1 MTGAGE
7 GARPE
12 PAAETTSEPEAEMPI
27 EAHGPAAPEQT
38 AASDGEPGT
47 TEPGTTEP
55 GAGVPPYRIDYEI
68 TVDGFVDASR
78 LALTWMRT
86 RILVLSAFA
95 AVAGLLLV
103 VFVPTAPGLML
114 VFFALILVAFIATP
128 APERWLVRRRAGD
141 AIGTPVTILVTM
153 EGLEVSTPTAG
164 GQITWAGL
172 TEVRDDGRAV
182 VFLRQRAVASWA
194 PAAALGTP
202 ERRAEIVRFAR
213 GRIAA
218 TR

>member
-7 GARPE
+7 EPRPE
-12 PAAETTSEPEAEMPI
+12 TNPAQPAAAGADLAEPAD
-27 EAHGPAAPEQT
+27 
-38 AASDGEPGT
+38 DG
-47 TEPGTTEP
+47 
-55 GAGVPPYRIDYEI
+55 PPYRIDYEI
-68 TVDGFVDASR
+68 TVEGFVDASR

-86 RILVLSAFA
+86 RILVISAIA
-95 AVAGLLLV
+95 AVVGLLMV
-103 VFVPTAPGLML
+103 VFVPNAPGLML

-141 AIGTPVTILVTM
+141 AIGTPVTIHVTM

-194 PAAALGTP
+194 PAAALGTA

>member
-1 MTGAGE
+1 VIGTGE
-7 GARPE
+7 GERPEASAAEPPAAAEPGAEAAATELPAAPAAEPPAVETAE
-12 PAAETTSEPEAEMPI
+12 PAADADVGGSPF
-27 EAHGPAAPEQT
+27 
-38 AASDGEPGT
+38 
-47 TEPGTTEP
+47 
-55 GAGVPPYRIDYEI
+55 RISYDI

-86 RILVLSAFA
+86 RVLVLAAVA

-103 VFVPTAPGLML
+103 VLAPDGPGLML
-114 VFFALILVAFIATP
+114 VFFAVILVAFIATP

-141 AIGTPVTILVTM
+141 VIGTPVTILVTM
-153 EGLEVSTPTAG
+153 EGLDVSTPTAG

-172 TEVRDDGRAV
+172 TDVRDDGRAV
-182 VFLRQRAVASWA
+182 VFLRQRAVAAWA